1 MDPVRS
7 RVRGIHRKQREKFLS
22 LNDYEHHVALRRA
35 KKKSRFT
42 VFGLY
47 CISGMASLLRY
58 LGESN
63 EAVFG
68 SGKPSV
74 H

>member
-35 KKKSRFT
+35 KRKADLLCL
-42 VFGLY
+42 VFIALAAWLAY
-47 CISGMASLLRY
+47 CVI
-58 LGESN
+58 
-63 EAVFG
+63 
-68 SGKPSV
+68 
-74 H
+74 